1 MKTFQVTQNC
11 KLKEFTDSVFPQGAF
26 CLSRLLS
33 AKDIKVNGKR
43 VSSDVK
49 LFKGDVVTYY
59 TTPAQ
64 EAKKSHEVI
73 FEDENILIADKL
85 SGVTSEGLLYELGE
99 GYFAVHRLD
108 RNTAGLLVFAKS
120 KEGQEELINAF
131 KEQKTQKI
139 YLAILKNKFLKKQD
153 RLTAYLLKDADA
165 ALVKV
170 FDNPRTGGAKILTDY
185 RVLEER
191 GDIALAEIV
200 LRTGKTHQIRAHMA
214 HIGCPVLGDG
224 KYGDNTLNKKYGLA
238 RQALLAKKLTIFS
251 EGKLKYLSGKTFES
265 RQNIEFPQ
273 KKDI

>member
-49 LFKGDVVTYY
+49 LFKDDVVTYY

-108 RNTAGLLVFAKS
+108 RNTAGLLVFAKT
-120 KEGQEELINAF
+120 KEGQEELIKAF

-165 ALVKV
+165 AFVKV

-200 LRTGKTHQIRAHMA
+200 LHTGKTHQIRAHMA

-224 KYGDNTLNKKYGLA
+224 KYGDSILNKKYGLA
-238 RQALLAKKLTIFS
+238 RQVLLAKKLTIFS
-251 EGKLKYLSGKTFES
+251 DGKLKYLSGKTFES
-265 RQNIEFPQ
+265 RQNIVFPQ